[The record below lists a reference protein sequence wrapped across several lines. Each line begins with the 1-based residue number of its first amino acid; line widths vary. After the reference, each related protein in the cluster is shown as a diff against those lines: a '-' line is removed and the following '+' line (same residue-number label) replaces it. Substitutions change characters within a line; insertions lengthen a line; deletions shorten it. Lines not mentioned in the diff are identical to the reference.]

1 MEFLS
6 LEQYFLCP
14 GYKES
19 RLYFLLVLE
28 QLYFLFKSMYV
39 CIYILNQFG
48 GYSDVGYEVWVQFYF
63 IFKLLLSCLIAIY
76 LKCHLYSR
84 DLKCHFDFILNFPW
98 YLSFWTGFGNHT
110 VWVITLRYYTLNDV
124 ILIVCLVCFIIG
136 RVTLSFYPVPSPPRI
151 CSAIFTYLFFS
162 NALE

>member
-1 MEFLS
+1 MHTYIFIKLKFFSFILNLEFLN

-48 GYSDVGYEVWVQFYF
+48 GYSDIGCEV
-63 IFKLLLSCLIAIY
+63 
-76 LKCHLYSR
+76 
-84 DLKCHFDFILNFPW
+84 
-98 YLSFWTGFGNHT
+98 
-110 VWVITLRYYTLNDV
+110 
-124 ILIVCLVCFIIG
+124 
-136 RVTLSFYPVPSPPRI
+136 
-151 CSAIFTYLFFS
+151 
-162 NALE
+162 